1 MRSMEMSAK
10 TVEAA
15 VQAACEALGV
25 DRDDINV
32 SYEVLEFPTRK
43 LFKTIPA
50 KVLVK
55 VEEPEAEK
63 PAEVSTKPA
72 EVVEISDE
80 TAPEIQKEVVEDMVE
95 EAELAPVPG
104 EEVEVPLDIDA
115 DPRLQ
120 AAVDYLT
127 PIFNLMGVENFT
139 FTAVK
144 KGAAT
149 VLKVSGEH
157 MGALIGRRGETMES
171 LSYLA
176 SLVVNRMEGPYVKLG
191 LDVGGY
197 RNKREDDLS
206 ALARRI
212 ADRVIRT
219 GCYYEMEPMNPYE
232 RHIIHTAIAEIDGV
246 RSESKG
252 DGPARHV
259 VLYSTDPDACNLPDR
274 DNARNQRGGR
284 RDGGRGPRLRRHT
297 VKHSRVLHMGYT
309 EVKVSCKLLPAG
321 IIVGMNHLRIRCI
334 GDRIARL
341 NRSGSINHILVKNRM
356 IHESAELFKNIALIS
371 GADVRAKIRL
381 DSETRKIRL
390 CFDRRLLRVIE
401 LPCIAFHSAA
411 IFFRKLSCI
420 GGCDFFI
427 GKQGLT
433 QLLRQILIRRKC
445 ILRHADKH
453 LRIRIGNS
461 EVPRFSMIELVL
473 RDMEQHR
480 FWMLF

>member
-55 VEEPEAEK
+55 VEEPEAAPAPAAEEK

-80 TAPEIQKEVVEDMVE
+80 TAPEFEKAVVEDMVE
-95 EAELAPVPG
+95 AAELAPVA
-104 EEVEVPLDIDA
+104 EDDVEIPLDIA
-115 DPRLQ
+115 AAPRLQ

-127 PIFNLMGVENFT
+127 PIFNLMGVENFS

-149 VLKVSGEH
+149 ILKVSGEH

-176 SLVVNRMEGPYVKLG
+176 SLVVNRMEGPYIKLG

-206 ALARRI
+206 ALAKRI

-232 RHIIHTAIAEIDGV
+232 RHIIHTAVADIEGV

-252 DGPARHV
+252 EGPARHV
-259 VLYSTDPDACNLPDR
+259 VLYSTDPNASNLPDR

-284 RDGGRGPRLRRHT
+284 RDGGRDPRRDGNRGYRGNGPRGPRSGRDG
-297 VKHSRVLHMGYT
+297 RDGGRGGYR
-309 EVKVSCKLLPAG
+309 S
-321 IIVGMNHLRIRCI
+321 NR
-334 GDRIARL
+334 GDRGPRYGGPRSSVPARDFAD
-341 NRSGSINHILVKNRM
+341 RPRDPDAKPMAPKTTER
-356 IHESAELFKNIALIS
+356 IHDGDDFAF
-371 GADVRAKIRL
+371 GKI
-381 DSETRKIRL
+381 E
-390 CFDRRLLRVIE
+390 F
-401 LPCIAFHSAA
+401 
-411 IFFRKLSCI
+411 
-420 GGCDFFI
+420 
-427 GKQGLT
+427 
-433 QLLRQILIRRKC
+433 
-445 ILRHADKH
+445 
-453 LRIRIGNS
+453 
-461 EVPRFSMIELVL
+461 
-473 RDMEQHR
+473 
-480 FWMLF
+480 

>member
-15 VQAACEALGV
+15 VEAACEALGV
-25 DRDDINV
+25 DRDDIHV
-32 SYEVLEFPTRK
+32 SYEVLEFPARK

-55 VEEPEAEK
+55 VEEPEPAPVEEVK
-63 PAEVSTKPA
+63 PAEAAEPA

-80 TAPEIQKEVVEDMVE
+80 TAPALEQEVVDEMVA
-95 EAELAPVPG
+95 EADDET
-104 EEVEVPLDIDA
+104 EIPLDIAA

-120 AAVDYLT
+120 AAVDYLS

-139 FTAVK
+139 LSAVK

-149 VLKVSGEH
+149 ILKVSGEH

-284 RDGGRGPRLRRHT
+284 RDGGRGPRRDNRGGRGPRGPREGGRGPRYGSGPRRDNRGGPRYGGPRSSVPAREFADAPRDPAAKPMAPKT
-297 VKHSRVLHMGYT
+297 T
-309 EVKVSCKLLPAG
+309 E
-321 IIVGMNHLRIRCI
+321 RIHD
-334 GDRIARL
+334 GDDFAF
-341 NRSGSINHILVKNRM
+341 G
-356 IHESAELFKNIALIS
+356 
-371 GADVRAKIRL
+371 KI
-381 DSETRKIRL
+381 E
-390 CFDRRLLRVIE
+390 F
-401 LPCIAFHSAA
+401 
-411 IFFRKLSCI
+411 
-420 GGCDFFI
+420 
-427 GKQGLT
+427 
-433 QLLRQILIRRKC
+433 
-445 ILRHADKH
+445 
-453 LRIRIGNS
+453 
-461 EVPRFSMIELVL
+461 
-473 RDMEQHR
+473 
-480 FWMLF
+480 

>member
-55 VEEPEAEK
+55 VEEPEAAPAPAVEEK

-72 EVVEISDE
+72 EFVEISDE
-80 TAPEIQKEVVEDMVE
+80 TAPEIEKAVVEDMVE
-95 EAELAPVPG
+95 AAELAPVA
-104 EEVEVPLDIDA
+104 EDDVEIPLDIA
-115 DPRLQ
+115 AAPRLQ

-127 PIFNLMGVENFT
+127 PIFNLMGVENFS

-149 VLKVSGEH
+149 ILKVSGEH

-176 SLVVNRMEGPYVKLG
+176 SLVVNRMEGPYIKLG

-206 ALARRI
+206 ALAKRI

-232 RHIIHTAIAEIDGV
+232 RHIIHTAIADIEGV

-252 DGPARHV
+252 EGPARHV
-259 VLYSTDPDACNLPDR
+259 VLYSTDPNASNLPDR
-274 DNARNQRGGR
+274 DAPRGRRSGPNRGNRNGRSFNGNRGPRNDNRRGGGYR
-284 RDGGRGPRLRRHT
+284 GNSSRPPRDNRGGSRNGGRGYGRPSSVPEREFASAPRDPNARPQA
-297 VKHSRVLHMGYT
+297 
-309 EVKVSCKLLPAG
+309 PARTA
-321 IIVGMNHLRIRCI
+321 RIHD
-334 GDRIARL
+334 GD
-341 NRSGSINHILVKNRM
+341 
-356 IHESAELFKNIALIS
+356 
-371 GADVRAKIRL
+371 D
-381 DSETRKIRL
+381 
-390 CFDRRLLRVIE
+390 FDMFGKIE
-401 LPCIAFHSAA
+401 L
-411 IFFRKLSCI
+411 
-420 GGCDFFI
+420 
-427 GKQGLT
+427 
-433 QLLRQILIRRKC
+433 
-445 ILRHADKH
+445 
-453 LRIRIGNS
+453 
-461 EVPRFSMIELVL
+461 
-473 RDMEQHR
+473 
-480 FWMLF
+480 

>member
-15 VQAACEALGV
+15 LQAACDALGV

-32 SYEVLEFPTRK
+32 SYEVLEFPARK

-55 VEEPEAEK
+55 VEEPEAAPAPIAEEK

-80 TAPEIQKEVVEDMVE
+80 TAPAIEKAVVEEMVE
-95 EAELAPVPG
+95 DAELAPVA
-104 EEVEVPLDIDA
+104 EDEVEIPLDIAA

-139 FTAVK
+139 FSAVK

-149 VLKVSGEH
+149 ILKVSGEH

-176 SLVVNRMEGPYVKLG
+176 SLVVNRMEGSYVKLG

-206 ALARRI
+206 ALAKRI

-252 DGPARHV
+252 EGPARHV

-284 RDGGRGPRLRRHT
+284 REGGRGQRRDGGRGYRGNGSRGPRSGRDGVRG
-297 VKHSRVLHMGYT
+297 GYR
-309 EVKVSCKLLPAG
+309 G
-321 IIVGMNHLRIRCI
+321 QR
-334 GDRIARL
+334 GDRSPRYGGPRSSVPAREFADTP
-341 NRSGSINHILVKNRM
+341 RDPDAKPMAPKTTER
-356 IHESAELFKNIALIS
+356 IHDGDDFAF
-371 GADVRAKIRL
+371 GKI
-381 DSETRKIRL
+381 E
-390 CFDRRLLRVIE
+390 F
-401 LPCIAFHSAA
+401 
-411 IFFRKLSCI
+411 
-420 GGCDFFI
+420 
-427 GKQGLT
+427 
-433 QLLRQILIRRKC
+433 
-445 ILRHADKH
+445 
-453 LRIRIGNS
+453 
-461 EVPRFSMIELVL
+461 
-473 RDMEQHR
+473 
-480 FWMLF
+480 

>member
-15 VQAACEALGV
+15 VQAACDALGV

-32 SYEVLEFPTRK
+32 SYEVLEFPARK

-55 VEEPEAEK
+55 VEEPETAPAPVAEEK

-80 TAPEIQKEVVEDMVE
+80 TAPAIEKAVVEEMVE
-95 EAELAPVPG
+95 DAELAPVA
-104 EEVEVPLDIDA
+104 EDEVEIPLDIAA

-139 FTAVK
+139 FSAVK

-149 VLKVSGEH
+149 ILKVSGEH

-206 ALARRI
+206 ALAKRI

-252 DGPARHV
+252 EGPARHV

-284 RDGGRGPRLRRHT
+284 REGGRGQRRDGGRGYRGNG
-297 VKHSRVLHMGYT
+297 SRG
-309 EVKVSCKLLPAG
+309 P
-321 IIVGMNHLRIRCI
+321 
-334 GDRIARL
+334 
-341 NRSGSINHILVKNRM
+341 RSGRDGVRGGYRGQRSDRGPRYGGPRSSVPAREFADTPRDPDAKPMAPKTTER
-356 IHESAELFKNIALIS
+356 IHDGDDFAF
-371 GADVRAKIRL
+371 GKI
-381 DSETRKIRL
+381 E
-390 CFDRRLLRVIE
+390 F
-401 LPCIAFHSAA
+401 
-411 IFFRKLSCI
+411 
-420 GGCDFFI
+420 
-427 GKQGLT
+427 
-433 QLLRQILIRRKC
+433 
-445 ILRHADKH
+445 
-453 LRIRIGNS
+453 
-461 EVPRFSMIELVL
+461 
-473 RDMEQHR
+473 
-480 FWMLF
+480 

>member
-55 VEEPEAEK
+55 VEEPEEEK
-63 PAEVSTKPA
+63 SAEVSTKPA

-252 DGPARHV
+252 EGRDRRV
-259 VLYSTDPDACNLPDR
+259 VIYSTAPDAQT
-274 DNARNQRGGR
+274 DNTYGERRPRGNGRRPGGNRNGGFRGGR
-284 RDGGRGPRLRRHT
+284 GSSPRNGGPRNGRPAGSRGPRPSSVPERTYAPRDAET
-297 VKHSRVLHMGYT
+297 AAPVAPKRTERV
-309 EVKVSCKLLPAG
+309 
-321 IIVGMNHLRIRCI
+321 
-334 GDRIARL
+334 DD
-341 NRSGSINHILVKNRM
+341 
-356 IHESAELFKNIALIS
+356 F
-371 GADVRAKIRL
+371 ADFSFGK
-381 DSETRKIRL
+381 
-390 CFDRRLLRVIE
+390 IE
-401 LPCIAFHSAA
+401 L
-411 IFFRKLSCI
+411 
-420 GGCDFFI
+420 
-427 GKQGLT
+427 
-433 QLLRQILIRRKC
+433 
-445 ILRHADKH
+445 
-453 LRIRIGNS
+453 
-461 EVPRFSMIELVL
+461 
-473 RDMEQHR
+473 
-480 FWMLF
+480 

>member
-15 VQAACEALGV
+15 VQAACDALGV

-32 SYEVLEFPTRK
+32 SYEVLEFPARK

-55 VEEPEAEK
+55 VEEPEAAPAPVAEEK

-80 TAPEIQKEVVEDMVE
+80 TAPAIEKAVVEEMVE
-95 EAELAPVPG
+95 DAELAPVA
-104 EEVEVPLDIDA
+104 EDEVEIPLDIAA

-139 FTAVK
+139 FSAVK

-149 VLKVSGEH
+149 ILKVSGEH

-176 SLVVNRMEGPYVKLG
+176 SLVVNRMEGSYVKLG

-206 ALARRI
+206 ALAKRI

-252 DGPARHV
+252 EGPARHV

-274 DNARNQRGGR
+274 DNARNQRGGHREGGRGQR
-284 RDGGRGPRLRRHT
+284 RDGGRGYRGNG
-297 VKHSRVLHMGYT
+297 SRG
-309 EVKVSCKLLPAG
+309 P
-321 IIVGMNHLRIRCI
+321 
-334 GDRIARL
+334 
-341 NRSGSINHILVKNRM
+341 RSGRDGVRGGYRGQRSDRGPRYGGPRSSVPAREFADTPRDPDAKPMAPKTTER
-356 IHESAELFKNIALIS
+356 IHDGDDFAF
-371 GADVRAKIRL
+371 GKI
-381 DSETRKIRL
+381 E
-390 CFDRRLLRVIE
+390 F
-401 LPCIAFHSAA
+401 
-411 IFFRKLSCI
+411 
-420 GGCDFFI
+420 
-427 GKQGLT
+427 
-433 QLLRQILIRRKC
+433 
-445 ILRHADKH
+445 
-453 LRIRIGNS
+453 
-461 EVPRFSMIELVL
+461 
-473 RDMEQHR
+473 
-480 FWMLF
+480 

>member
-232 RHIIHTAIAEIDGV
+232 RHIIHTAVAEIEGV

-252 DGPARHV
+252 EGPDRRV
-259 VLYSTDPDACNLPDR
+259 VIYSTDPNASNLPDR
-274 DNARNQRGGR
+274 DAPRGR
-284 RDGGRGPRLRRHT
+284 RSGPNRGNRNGRSFNGNRGPRNDNRRGGGYRGSS
-297 VKHSRVLHMGYT
+297 SRPPRDNRGGSRNGGRSYGRPSSVP
-309 EVKVSCKLLPAG
+309 EREFASAPRDPNARPQAPARTA
-321 IIVGMNHLRIRCI
+321 RIHD
-334 GDRIARL
+334 GD
-341 NRSGSINHILVKNRM
+341 
-356 IHESAELFKNIALIS
+356 
-371 GADVRAKIRL
+371 D
-381 DSETRKIRL
+381 
-390 CFDRRLLRVIE
+390 FDMFGKIE
-401 LPCIAFHSAA
+401 L
-411 IFFRKLSCI
+411 
-420 GGCDFFI
+420 
-427 GKQGLT
+427 
-433 QLLRQILIRRKC
+433 
-445 ILRHADKH
+445 
-453 LRIRIGNS
+453 
-461 EVPRFSMIELVL
+461 
-473 RDMEQHR
+473 
-480 FWMLF
+480 

>member
-15 VQAACEALGV
+15 VQAACDALGV

-32 SYEVLEFPTRK
+32 SYEVLEFPARK

-55 VEEPEAEK
+55 VEEPEAAPAPVAEEK

-80 TAPEIQKEVVEDMVE
+80 TAPAIEKAVVEEMVE
-95 EAELAPVPG
+95 DAELAPVA
-104 EEVEVPLDIDA
+104 EDEVEIPLDIAA

-139 FTAVK
+139 FSAVK

-149 VLKVSGEH
+149 ILKVSGEH

-176 SLVVNRMEGPYVKLG
+176 SLVVNRMEGSYVKLG

-206 ALARRI
+206 ALAKRI

-252 DGPARHV
+252 EGPARHV

-284 RDGGRGPRLRRHT
+284 REGGRGQRRDGGRGYRGNG
-297 VKHSRVLHMGYT
+297 SRG
-309 EVKVSCKLLPAG
+309 P
-321 IIVGMNHLRIRCI
+321 
-334 GDRIARL
+334 
-341 NRSGSINHILVKNRM
+341 RSGRDGVRGGYRGQRSDRGPRYGGPRSSVPAREFADTPRDPDAKPMAPKTTER
-356 IHESAELFKNIALIS
+356 IHDGDDFAF
-371 GADVRAKIRL
+371 GKI
-381 DSETRKIRL
+381 E
-390 CFDRRLLRVIE
+390 F
-401 LPCIAFHSAA
+401 
-411 IFFRKLSCI
+411 
-420 GGCDFFI
+420 
-427 GKQGLT
+427 
-433 QLLRQILIRRKC
+433 
-445 ILRHADKH
+445 
-453 LRIRIGNS
+453 
-461 EVPRFSMIELVL
+461 
-473 RDMEQHR
+473 
-480 FWMLF
+480 

>member
-15 VQAACEALGV
+15 VQAACDALGV

-32 SYEVLEFPTRK
+32 SYEVLEFPARK

-55 VEEPEAEK
+55 VEEPEAAPAPVAEEK

-80 TAPEIQKEVVEDMVE
+80 TAPAIEKAVVEEMVE
-95 EAELAPVPG
+95 DAELAPVA
-104 EEVEVPLDIDA
+104 EDEVEIPLDIAA

-139 FTAVK
+139 FSAVK

-149 VLKVSGEH
+149 ILKVSGEH

-176 SLVVNRMEGPYVKLG
+176 SLVVNRMEGSYVKLG

-206 ALARRI
+206 ALAKRI

-252 DGPARHV
+252 EGPARHV

-284 RDGGRGPRLRRHT
+284 REGGRGQRRDGGRGYRGNG
-297 VKHSRVLHMGYT
+297 SRG
-309 EVKVSCKLLPAG
+309 P
-321 IIVGMNHLRIRCI
+321 
-334 GDRIARL
+334 
-341 NRSGSINHILVKNRM
+341 RSGRDGVRGGYRGQRSDRGPRYGGPRSSVPAREFADTPRDPDAKPMAPKITER
-356 IHESAELFKNIALIS
+356 IHDGDDFAF
-371 GADVRAKIRL
+371 GKI
-381 DSETRKIRL
+381 E
-390 CFDRRLLRVIE
+390 F
-401 LPCIAFHSAA
+401 
-411 IFFRKLSCI
+411 
-420 GGCDFFI
+420 
-427 GKQGLT
+427 
-433 QLLRQILIRRKC
+433 
-445 ILRHADKH
+445 
-453 LRIRIGNS
+453 
-461 EVPRFSMIELVL
+461 
-473 RDMEQHR
+473 
-480 FWMLF
+480 